1 MLYEHSQSR
10 IEKVLRTAKTVAV
23 VGLSPKQD
31 RPSNMVARYLMQ
43 VGYKVIPVNPGQSS
57 ILGCT
62 CYPDIS
68 SIPEDIDI
76 VNIFRKSEQVPPI
89 VEEAVSKGCKT
100 IWMQL
105 GIISEEAAKLAQSAG
120 ITVIMDRCIKI
131 EHQKIS
137 PTGK

>member
-1 MLYEHSQSR
+1 MSYNYSR
-10 IEKVLRTAKTVAV
+10 DMMEKVLQPAQTVAV

-31 RPSNMVARYLMQ
+31 RPSNMVARYLIQ
-43 VGYKVIPVNPGQSS
+43 AGYKVIPVNPGQGT
-57 ILGCT
+57 ILDRI
-62 CYPDIS
+62 CYPDLS

-76 VNIFRKSEQVPPI
+76 VNIFRKPEQVPPI
-89 VEEAVSKGCKT
+89 VAEAIAKGCKT
-100 IWMQL
+100 VWMQL
-105 GIISEEAAKLAQSAG
+105 GIVNEEGAKLAQSAG